1 MSQESKNIVI
11 NNYFIIKPEDFPL
24 LFNLN
29 SKEDGRLNKL
39 LSIFQPIQK
48 CHSIK
53 TSFLKH
59 KRQGVENKIII
70 NEDQFNDVNLNINST
85 DKNFSKIEENFPSK
99 TTNLSIEINDDKN
112 IKSDLVENS
121 TLAKK
126 AYFEINSK
134 KKIGRKP
141 KNSIT
146 KSVHTKFSHD
156 NILRKIKVKFLHK
169 IVNYM
174 NRLIISKYNKK
185 IHMLKHLKGKIS
197 QDNSINFNKILL
209 ISKLKDVFS
218 SNEINGKYKLFE
230 KFYNKEIIEKIY
242 EEKITELIDI
252 LEMTFLD
259 AFIIF
264 KNENTSEK
272 LDGFEKLDKVIEELK
287 LKEKNEEYIQEFE
300 KVAMNFENY
309 YLNKVGRKYYK

>member
-1 MSQESKNIVI
+1 MSQEPKNIVI
-11 NNYFIIKPEDFPL
+11 NNYFIIKGEDLQNL
-24 LFNLN
+24 LNIN
-29 SKEDGRLNKL
+29 GKEDGGLNKF

-53 TSFLKH
+53 TSFLGQK
-59 KRQGVENKIII
+59 KQGPENKIII
-70 NEDQFNDVNLNINST
+70 NEDQFTDINFNINNKT
-85 DKNFSKIEENFPSK
+85 DKKDNKIEENLPSK
-99 TTNLSIEINDDKN
+99 STLLSIEINNDKN
-112 IKSDLVENS
+112 DKNDSTSDS
-121 TLAKK
+121 TPAKK

-141 KNSIT
+141 KTSVA
-146 KSVHTKFSHD
+146 KSEHTKFSHD

-169 IVNYM
+169 IINFM
-174 NRLIISKYNKK
+174 NRLIITKYSTK

-197 QDNSINFNKILL
+197 QDNSISFNKMLL
-209 ISKLKDVFS
+209 NSKLKDIFS

-242 EEKITELIDI
+242 KENIIELIDI

-264 KNENTSEK
+264 KNEDNSDK
-272 LDGFEKLDKVIEELK
+272 MDGLEKLDKVIEELK
-287 LKEKNEEYIQEFE
+287 LKEKNEEYIQKFE
-300 KVAMNFENY
+300 KVAKNFENY
-309 YLNKVGRKYYK
+309 YLNKNGRK

>member
-11 NNYFIIKPEDFPL
+11 NNYFIIKTEDL
-24 LFNLN
+24 LNFFNIN
-29 SKEDGRLNKL
+29 GKDDAGLNKFL
-39 LSIFQPIQK
+39 PIFQPIQK

-53 TSFLKH
+53 TSFLGQK
-59 KRQGVENKIII
+59 KQGPENKIII
-70 NEDQFNDVNLNINST
+70 NEDQFNDINFNVNNT
-85 DKNFSKIEENFPSK
+85 ADKNDKKVEENLPSK
-99 TTNLSIEINDDKN
+99 STFLSIEINNEKN
-112 IKSDLVENS
+112 EKKDLTNGS
-121 TLAKK
+121 TPVKK

-141 KNSIT
+141 KTSIA
-146 KSVHTKFSHD
+146 KSEHTKFSHD

-169 IVNYM
+169 IINFM
-174 NRLIISKYNKK
+174 NRIIIIKYSKK

-209 ISKLKDVFS
+209 NSKLRDIFS

-242 EEKITELIDI
+242 NENITELIDI

-264 KNENTSEK
+264 KNEDNSNK
-272 LDGFEKLDKVIEELK
+272 MDGLEKLDKVIEELK
-287 LKEKNEEYIQEFE
+287 LKEKNVEYIQKFE
-300 KVAMNFENY
+300 KVAKNFENY
-309 YLNKVGRKYYK
+309 YLNKNGRK